1 MVDVERPL
9 RFPPDSTCTFADF
22 FNSNS
27 SGSAI
32 RLKAFQ
38 EKNPGKQ
45 KINPDKTELSLRREW
60 KTAGLLKKIADV
72 SEDEYYLFW
81 L

>member
-1 MVDVERPL
+1 VVDGASPL
-9 RFPPDSTCTFADF
+9 KLPPDSASTFADF

-27 SGSAI
+27 AGSVI

-45 KINPDKTELSLRREW
+45 KINPDKGKLFVRRGR
-60 KTAGLLKKIADV
+60 KTVGLEKKIADV
-72 SEDEYYLFW
+72 SENEYYLF
-81 L
+81 